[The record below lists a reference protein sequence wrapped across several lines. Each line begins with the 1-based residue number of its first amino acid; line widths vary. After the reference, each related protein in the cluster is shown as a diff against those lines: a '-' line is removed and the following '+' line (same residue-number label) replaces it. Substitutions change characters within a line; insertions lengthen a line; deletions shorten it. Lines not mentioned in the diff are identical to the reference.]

1 MTIEELQ
8 AQIEELKASN
18 EAINNKNKE
27 LLGELK
33 TARKKANEVDMDA
46 YHSALDELENVKA
59 ENAKL
64 SNDVKIKAKDFEK
77 LTATLSEK
85 DGALQNLLIDQGLTQ
100 ALTDVGV
107 PANLL
112 KYVKADLKSQ
122 AKLQGE
128 NGEYKAMIG
137 DKSLNDFISEWKDG
151 DGKNVI
157 IAPTNTGGGAAGG
170 GGNHTSTPNRGSMN
184 HSEKAKFIE
193 AHGQEAYLKLPN

>member
-170 GGNHTSTPNRGSMN
+170 GGNHTSTPKRSSMN

-193 AHGQEAYLKLPN
+193 ANGQEAYLKLPN